1 MSVRSRAVFMAAACT
16 AAAAIACIGAAQA
29 EGLKQ
34 IGTIAI
40 PGGPINSFGVMYID
54 QGTGLGYLAD
64 KDNKA
69 VDIIDT
75 KTDTYVGRITGFT
88 GTTNGGARSGPN
100 GPT

>member
-1 MSVRSRAVFMAAACT
+1 MLGGHTYGQQQPGRKQMPVRSKSLVTIAFT
-16 AAAAIACIGAAQA
+16 AATAIALAGTAHGQ
-29 EGLKQ
+29 GLKKAAS
-34 IGTIAI
+34 IAI

-75 KTDTYVGRITGFT
+75 KTDTYAGRIT
-88 GTTNGGARSGPN
+88 
-100 GPT
+100 